1 MLIDLRAIIFV
12 VMLLVRHRTLLQ
24 GRSAGIRCVCAQFR
38 HSGCG
43 NELGSSVLML

>member
-12 VMLLVRHRTLLQ
+12 VMLLVRHCTLLQ

-43 NELGSSVLML
+43 NELGSNVLML